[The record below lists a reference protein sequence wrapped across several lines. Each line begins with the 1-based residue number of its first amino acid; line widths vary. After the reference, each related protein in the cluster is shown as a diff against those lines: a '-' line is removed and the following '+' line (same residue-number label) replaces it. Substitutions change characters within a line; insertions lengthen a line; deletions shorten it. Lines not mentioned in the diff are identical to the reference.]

1 MKQAFQ
7 LFLLVVVVALGA
19 CSPLLAFYSNGRW
32 NPTATDGTTGPL
44 GTAVTVTWSLV
55 PDGTFIPGEGGSELI
70 LFLDTQFGSG
80 PGGSDFTQRPWFQ
93 YFNNSFN
100 RWSELSGLTF
110 VYEPADDGTNLR
122 GLWGALGVRG
132 DVRIGGAFLDGNSG
146 TLASTSFLNDA
157 DMTIDTGDAAYYS
170 NSAPFGTYQNIHNT
184 LMHEIGH
191 TIGLGHIDS
200 SSSIFLMEPFTN
212 AAINGP
218 QLDDIRGIHHL
229 YGDVN
234 EKGLG
239 NNSAAIATQLGTVA
253 AGSTLLYG
261 KHASTGTFVLMTEA
275 DFLSISNQNDID
287 YFSFVV
293 TDPALIDLVVTP
305 LGPNYNERVNPTDPY
320 TTTNSAS
327 LSNLS
332 LELYSIQG
340 GIPVLMTSSI
350 SNPIGQPES
359 ILDFALPNSGEY
371 VFRVSGSTALT
382 QLYQFSLSI
391 EAAIVGRRGDF
402 DNDGDIDGMDFL
414 IWQRGDS
421 PNPLSDGDLVD
432 WQTYY
437 GTAFPLTGTVAVPES
452 TPAIGFLLLAWEI
465 VVFPRYLRYM
475 IAVRKLPMLL
485 NF

>member
-157 DMTIDTGDAAYYS
+157 DMTIDTGDATYYG
-170 NSAPFGTYQNIHNT
+170 NSAPFGAYQNIHNT

-218 QLDDIRGIHHL
+218 QLDDIRGIHYL

-234 EKGLG
+234 EKVLG
-239 NNSAAIATQLGTVA
+239 NDSTSTATQLGTVV
-253 AGSTLLYG
+253 AGSTLIYG
-261 KHASTGTFVLMTEA
+261 EHASTGTFVLMSES
-275 DFLSISNQNDID
+275 DFLSISNQNDFD
-287 YFSFVV
+287 YFSFE
-293 TDPALIDLVVTP
+293 TMGPSLIDLVVTP
-305 LGPNYNERVNPTDPY
+305 LGPNYNERGNSTDPY
-320 TTTNSAS
+320 STTNSAS

-332 LELYSIQG
+332 LELYVLQNDV
-340 GIPVLMTSSI
+340 PVLLISSI

-391 EAAIVGRRGDF
+391 EAAIVGQRGDF
-402 DNDGDIDGMDFL
+402 DADGDVDGLDFL
-414 IWQRGDS
+414 IWQRGNS
-421 PNPLSDGDLVD
+421 PDPFSSEDLAD
-432 WQTYY
+432 WQANY
-437 GTAFPLTGTVAVPES
+437 GGTSLLAGASSVPEPS
-452 TPAIGFLLLAWEI
+452 MQIAILVAFLAAMVWI
-465 VVFPRYLRYM
+465 RW
-475 IAVRKLPMLL
+475 
-485 NF
+485 